1 MKYEDVTH
9 KIIGCAMKVHSTLGN
24 GFQEVI
30 YQRALAIEMEKQ
42 ELSFKREMEMTIFY
56 EGIDIGTR
64 RVDFFVE
71 ENIMVELKALI
82 KLEDVHLA
90 QAMNY
95 CQAYNLPIGLLIN
108 FGAKSLEFKRVYN
121 LTHPENKEFIR
132 MKGFTDGKIN
142 AERIEDKAILKSSNL
157 TNPNSDK

>member
-1 MKYEDVTH
+1 MKYEEITH

-30 YQRALAIEMEKQ
+30 YQRALAIEMVRHG
-42 ELSFKREMEMTIFY
+42 LGFSREMEMAIYY
-56 EGIDIGTR
+56 EGHNIGTR

-71 ENIMVELKALI
+71 ENIMLELKALI
-82 KLEDVHLA
+82 KLEEVHLA

-121 LTHPENKEFIR
+121 LTHPENKDYV
-132 MKGFTDGKIN
+132 KSN
-142 AERIEDKAILKSSNL
+142 PSILKSNKS
-157 TNPNSDK
+157 